1 MRSISLILFLV
12 LFLACPVAAQ
22 DDDAQRPLITADNA
36 AQLTRLAI
44 LGRGWINQIA
54 WSPDGTILAVASS
67 AGVWLHD
74 SADLDAAPRFL
85 ETRADTWSV
94 AFSPDGRCLAAGGRD
109 MSVRVWEL
117 DAVNSD
123 TTNAQPLYDLECRVG
138 DWWKPV
144 ESLAFN
150 PDGTV
155 LACASDGVMLWDM
168 ATGANLP
175 VISGEPDFWGDTH
188 VAFSPDGRTL
198 ATTGT
203 SSRTQAAKPGLAR
216 QWDAQSYELLTS
228 WTLTDGHWSGH
239 YVTYSPDGTLLAVV
253 AKTVKLYDVATGE
266 IRYTLESTTGT
277 RSVAFTPDGTLLA
290 AASYG
295 LTLWDVATGE
305 FVAQLTYDDSDLA
318 HCLGEETAQDWG
330 PCPATYDVL
339 SVAVSP
345 DGARLAAADALGR
358 VGLWTLP
365 SGERVATLSG
375 YNYGGSQRGGGSSDT
390 ISIST
395 FAFSPD
401 GTTLAAGT
409 GGYMTSG
416 GWTELWNIDRQVID
430 GYLGGGGSMQELAY
444 SPDGAL
450 LVTASALSGVRLWD
464 TTTNTVRDVLMEYG
478 DAVGGVAFSPDGSR
492 VAAGLVYGEVYVW
505 DTATGEQVTVLEAP
519 TEYMER
525 ITFSPDGSLLA
536 SGSSDGLIRL
546 WDVQAGSLL
555 ASLDG
560 QTSWVSDVAFA
571 PVTLSGEILLAS
583 SSWTDSTI
591 RLWHVHE
598 DGTAVVSATLEN
610 VSLEGP
616 AYLAFSPDGSLLAAG
631 CVDGRVRL
639 WDVLT
644 GDLLVTLAGHP
655 QSPWVRVAFS
665 PDGTLL
671 GSGGWDGT
679 FWVWSVP
686 DCCRLSHSN
695 SEPSAY

>member
-1 MRSISLILFLV
+1 MRSVSLMLLLALILT
-12 LFLACPVAAQ
+12 CPAAAQ
-22 DDDAQRPLITADNA
+22 DDDTQHPLITADNA
-36 AQLTRLAI
+36 GQLTRLAV

-54 WSPDGTILAVASS
+54 WSPDGTTLAVGSS

-74 SADLDAAPRFL
+74 TANLAAAPRFL

-94 AFSPDGRCLAAGGRD
+94 AFSPDGRWLATGGRD

-123 TTNAQPLYDLECRVG
+123 GASAQPLYDLECRLG
-138 DWWKPV
+138 DWGKAV

-168 ATGANLP
+168 VTGESLP
-175 VISGEPDFWGDTH
+175 AISGEPDFWGDTH
-188 VAFSPDGRTL
+188 VAFSPDGKTL

-203 SSRTQAAKPGLAR
+203 SSKTQTAKPGLVR
-216 QWDAQSYELLTS
+216 QWDTQSYELLTS
-228 WTLTDGHWSGH
+228 WTLTDGHWSGS
-239 YVTYSPDGTLLAVV
+239 YVAYSPDGTLLAVV
-253 AKTVKLYDVATGE
+253 GKTVKLYDVAMGE
-266 IRYTLESTTGT
+266 IRHTLEGTSGT
-277 RSVAFTPDGTLLA
+277 RSLAFTPDGTLLA

-295 LTLWDVATGE
+295 LTLWDVATGTLVTQLE
-305 FVAQLTYDDSDLA
+305 FDNTGLG
-318 HCLGEETAQDWG
+318 HCLGDEITQDWV
-330 PCPATYDVL
+330 PCPPSYDVL
-339 SVAVSP
+339 SVTISP
-345 DGARLAAADALGR
+345 DGTRLAAADAVGR
-358 VGLWTLP
+358 VGLWELP
-365 SGERVATLSG
+365 SGEYVATMSG
-375 YNYGGSQRGGGSSDT
+375 YNYGGSERGGGSSDT

-416 GWTELWNIDRQVID
+416 GWTELWNIDQQVIED
-430 GYLGGGGSMQELAY
+430 YLGGGGSMLDLAY

-450 LVTASALSGVRLWD
+450 LVTASALSGVWLW
-464 TTTNTVRDVLMEYG
+464 NTAMNRVRYVLMEYG

-492 VAAGLVYGEVYVW
+492 VAAGLVYGEIHVW
-505 DTATGEQVTVLEAP
+505 DTTTGELVTVLEGP
-519 TEYMER
+519 TEYMGR

-536 SGSSDGLIRL
+536 AGSSDGLIQL

-571 PVTLSGEILLAS
+571 PVTPSGEMLLAS

-591 RLWHVHE
+591 RLWHVQE
-598 DGTAVVSATLEN
+598 DGSAVVRTTLKSA
-610 VSLEGP
+610 SLEGP
-616 AYLAFSPDGSLLAAG
+616 TYLAFSPDGSLLASG
-631 CVDGRVRL
+631 HVDGRVRL
-639 WDVLT
+639 WDVMT
-644 GDLLVTLAGHP
+644 GELLVTLAGHP
-655 QSPWVRVAFS
+655 QSPWLRVAFS
-665 PDGTLL
+665 PDGSLL

-679 FWVWSVP
+679 VWVWGVP
-686 DCCRLSHSN
+686 R
-695 SEPSAY
+695 